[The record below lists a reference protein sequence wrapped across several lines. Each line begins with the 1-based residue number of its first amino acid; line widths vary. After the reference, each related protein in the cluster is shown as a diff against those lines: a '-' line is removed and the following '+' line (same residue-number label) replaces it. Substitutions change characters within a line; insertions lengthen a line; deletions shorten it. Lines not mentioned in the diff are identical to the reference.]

1 MINHWQLLVNFP
13 MPLVKHVIGQ
23 TLATNNE
30 EITNAVIGTDV
41 LAIYW

>member
-13 MPLVKHVIGQ
+13 MPLVKHVIGE
-23 TLATNNE
+23 TLATIKE
-30 EITNAVIGTDV
+30 EITNAMIGTDV